1 MIVITSPT
9 GQIGRQV
16 LDRVLDRG
24 EPVRVI
30 ARDPGRLPRRVRE
43 RVDVVQGSHGDP
55 DVVDHAFAGADAV
68 FWLVPPHPHAPS
80 LDVAYLDFTRPACDA
95 FKNQPIERVVGVS
108 ALGRGVTDDAG
119 YVSASLAM
127 DNLIDSSG
135 VSYRALTMPSFM
147 DNLLWQTE
155 AIKNQGV
162 FFSPLSADRKMPSCF
177 LA

>member
-68 FWLVPPHPHAPS
+68 FWLVPHPHAPS